1 MKYLDE
7 TWARN
12 EHFSFFQSRK
22 NPCFSVAF
30 SVNALSLYNFKKKN
44 GFRFTDCL
52 YFATLLAAN
61 RIDAFRQRI
70 VNLRPVEFESI
81 DAAFT
86 YIPEGKAVHCN
97 CVAKF
102 DSKFSAFSNN
112 ISAARAIADQNPTLC
127 PAGGDAQSLIYFSCL
142 PDIPILAATNP
153 WGDPWV
159 DSVPRI
165 LFGKKDATGNITIS
179 IEALHSFIDGIHLAE
194 FYKILTQ
201 IMESPQEYLG

>member
-1 MKYLDE
+1 MKFLDDSWE
-7 TWARN
+7 RS

-22 NPCFSVAF
+22 NPCFSISFSANVAH
-30 SVNALSLYNFKKKN
+30 LYDLKKQH

-52 YFATLLAAN
+52 YFAAMLAVNGVAG
-61 RIDAFRQRI
+61 FRQRI
-70 VNLRPVEFESI
+70 VNLRPVEFESV

-86 YIPEGKAVHCN
+86 YIPKGRSLHCN

-102 DSKFSAFSNN
+102 DNKFSVFSSN
-112 ISAARAIADQNPTLC
+112 ISTARAGADQKPTLR
-127 PAGGDAQSLIYFSCL
+127 PEGGDAQSLIYFSCL
-142 PDIPILAATNP
+142 PDIPILSATNP

-165 LFGKKDATGNITIS
+165 LFGKMDSGNITVS

-194 FYKILTQ
+194 FYKLFSQIL
-201 IMESPQEYLG
+201 ESPQEYLG

>member
-1 MKYLDE
+1 MKFLDDSWE
-7 TWARN
+7 RN

-22 NPCFSVAF
+22 NPCFSISFSANVAH
-30 SVNALSLYNFKKKN
+30 LYDLKKQN

-52 YFATLLAAN
+52 YFAAMLAVNGVAG
-61 RIDAFRQRI
+61 FRQRI
-70 VNLRPVEFESI
+70 VNLRPVEFESV

-86 YIPEGKAVHCN
+86 YIPKGRSLHCN

-102 DSKFSAFSNN
+102 DNKFSVFSSN
-112 ISAARAIADQNPTLC
+112 ISTARAGADQHPTLC
-127 PAGGDAQSLIYFSCL
+127 PEGGDAQSLIYFSCL
-142 PDIPILAATNP
+142 PDIPILSVTNP

-165 LFGKKDATGNITIS
+165 LFGKMDSGNTTVS

-194 FYKILTQ
+194 FYKLFTQ
-201 IMESPQEYLG
+201 ILESPQEYFG